1 MADNSFLHRSCTQSE
16 QQRVRDIV
24 SSLCAAWA
32 PWKSPETDKV
42 KKHCLLFSSHHSFS
56 VSSFL
61 SCHAALTSADLC
73 MVMAIDDSPSQHLP
87 RRCFNFFSVLW
98 IFHQGHSRG
107 IVPGSSSN
115 SRLRWLDCNIFQ
127 AIPLWHRRLRLEES
141 VGWCWEQG
149 MHSTTKH
156 PWTLESQT
164 YADTFVSGGR
174 FSQMTSKWTICL
186 TNNWRCCTFSKNWGA
201 AQVLS
206 GGTGAKTVGF
216 EPRFGQAQKVIVSGV
231 TSEWWLLTSR
241 VLQGS
246 ILGPVLFNVF
256 MNGLDAGVF
265 WASMLLILNLEQLL
279 ISSRVEKLFIEF

>member
-1 MADNSFLHRSCTQSE
+1 MQRFCFLSYCPQMADNSFLHRSCTQSE

-127 AIPLWHRRLRLEES
+127 AIPL
-141 VGWCWEQG
+141 
-149 MHSTTKH
+149 
-156 PWTLESQT
+156 
-164 YADTFVSGGR
+164 
-174 FSQMTSKWTICL
+174 
-186 TNNWRCCTFSKNWGA
+186 
-201 AQVLS
+201 
-206 GGTGAKTVGF
+206 
-216 EPRFGQAQKVIVSGV
+216 
-231 TSEWWLLTSR
+231 
-241 VLQGS
+241 
-246 ILGPVLFNVF
+246 
-256 MNGLDAGVF
+256 
-265 WASMLLILNLEQLL
+265 
-279 ISSRVEKLFIEF
+279 